1 MKHGGCDANMRHVR
15 RGFYGKRGCAER
27 ERRRRNSFP
36 LRWGNYSY
44 AEEFFSI
51 RRRSSGFRPWREGAF
66 FWGGE
71 GGVGP
76 MGRQRVWR
84 WASFVLEV
92 AHEVAL
98 RRQDVAQVRA
108 EAFLRRRRRA
118 SSCRLSEGTCGSV
131 PVMAKSARSVFVFC
145 GKTPAWA
152 FDVEGRKGSVV
163 LWGAFR
169 RVWGALLMRQRGT
182 CRGRA

>member
-1 MKHGGCDANMRHVR
+1 MGELQLCGRILFDKAEKFRLPSMAR
-15 RGFYGKRGCAER
+15 RGFFLRGKAA
-27 ERRRRNSFP
+27 
-36 LRWGNYSY
+36 LVRWGGSV
-44 AEEFFSI
+44 FGDGRLSFWKLLMKWRCVGRTW
-51 RRRSSGFRPWREGAF
+51 RR
-66 FWGGE
+66 
-71 GGVGP
+71 
-76 MGRQRVWR
+76 
-84 WASFVLEV
+84 
-92 AHEVAL
+92 
-98 RRQDVAQVRA
+98 VRA

>member
-1 MKHGGCDANMRHVR
+1 MSAVFFMEKREEAEEHLSPEMGELQLCGRILFDKAEKFRLPSMAR
-15 RGFYGKRGCAER
+15 RGF
-27 ERRRRNSFP
+27 
-36 LRWGNYSY
+36 
-44 AEEFFSI
+44 
-51 RRRSSGFRPWREGAF
+51 F
-66 FWGGE
+66 FWGGA

-84 WASFVLEV
+84 WRLSFWKLLMKWRCVGRTW
-92 AHEVAL
+92 
-98 RRQDVAQVRA
+98 RRVRA